1 MVNVVSPPLK
11 RVILSVQYE
20 NHQCK
25 LSILQ
30 LIEKKF
36 PGIVIEDKYLL

>member
-1 MVNVVSPPLK
+1 MVNVVSLPLK
-11 RVILSVQYE
+11 CVILLVQYE

-30 LIEKKF
+30 VIEKKF
-36 PGIVIEDKYLL
+36 PGIVIENKYLL